1 MEQPPIYEVPIGEKK
16 DKSPE
21 IQDLEEVI
29 ELDRPISPNKSD
41 IYPTIPQYL
50 GPTRQYQQEQY
61 CQNGMQC
68 PPPIT
73 FVQPANPTACYYP
86 PQSIGLI
93 SQPQRLKYGPKSM
106 EVTCTNCHQHV
117 HTKISKNVNSSGW
130 ICTGMFCFFAPCLFW
145 IPVVCIDNC
154 QDTVHKCSNCG
165 IFLGK
170 QCNWS
175 RNSHQTTRS
184 HRVMADVELWR
195 KEWNHE
201 MWPLAS
207 AGVQTQ
213 EAKFQYNRVWL
224 LTIFRPLGVIQK
236 CHANDYVQKW
246 GPWLY
251 FTICDWM
258 RQKPSL
264 FLSEQVESFA

>member
-1 MEQPPIYEVPIGEKK
+1 MAKEGSNPGQMPTSDAEDGSDSELEWTMENAHLLWPEEEETLLGSSSDLNGLKMNDESDKEDSFSLSDESIMEQPPIYEVPIGEKK

-170 QCNWS
+170 QCN
-175 RNSHQTTRS
+175 
-184 HRVMADVELWR
+184 
-195 KEWNHE
+195 
-201 MWPLAS
+201 
-207 AGVQTQ
+207 
-213 EAKFQYNRVWL
+213 
-224 LTIFRPLGVIQK
+224 
-236 CHANDYVQKW
+236 
-246 GPWLY
+246 
-251 FTICDWM
+251 
-258 RQKPSL
+258 
-264 FLSEQVESFA
+264 